1 MALDGKDSAGMDSAV
16 MGRWL
21 LSLGAGLL
29 AWLAV
34 WWLTPYHPFIALGL
48 GLVLAPLVYI
58 LLSRLGIPY
67 SAPVSGPQVMV
78 APQVVPVS
86 SAEAAESLLAKAR
99 EAKPVT
105 EIETVLADGR
115 AKRPPTLN
123 AARGGLADD
132 LKIIKGI
139 GPKLE
144 QMCQR
149 MGYFHFDQ
157 IANWTEAEVA
167 WVDENL
173 EGFKGRVT
181 RDRWVVQAKVIVEIG
196 PEEFLKQVATGREF

>member
-1 MALDGKDSAGMDSAV
+1 MALDGQDKAGLDSAV
-16 MGRWL
+16 IGRWL
-21 LSLGAGLL
+21 LALAAGLL
-29 AWLAV
+29 AGLAV

-48 GLVLAPLVYI
+48 GLVLAALVFI

-67 SAPVSGPQVMV
+67 SAAAA
-78 APQVVPVS
+78 APQVAPLPQVAPVS
-86 SAEAAESLLAKAR
+86 SAQAAETLLARAR
-99 EAKPVT
+99 EAAPVV
-105 EIETVLADGR
+105 EPDRVKGDG
-115 AKRPPTLN
+115 AATRPATLN

-157 IANWTEAEVA
+157 IALWTEAEVA

-173 EGFKGRVT
+173 EGFKGRVS
-181 RDRWVVQAKVIVEIG
+181 RDRWVAQAKVIVEIG
-196 PEEFLKQVATGREF
+196 PEEFLKQVAAGREF